1 MPVPGNYVSA
11 VNLLKELAQA
21 AEPDSPLPDALR
33 IVEAA
38 LDDPFELEP
47 TLISLTLDAYSDR

>member
-1 MPVPGNYVSA
+1 MPVPEDYAPAIS
-11 VNLLKELAQA
+11 LLRELARA

-47 TLISLTLDAYSDR
+47 TLIALTLDAYSDR